1 MEPIEFINQMKILGE
16 KSSNR
21 LLFYKLVL
29 NYKLLTLYD
38 FRYYYYHYCYHD
50 IIQMKPLEQESWWLP
65 SLRRQ
70 RGT

>member
-16 KSSNR
+16 KSCNR

-50 IIQMKPLEQESWWLP
+50 IQMKPLEQENWWLP